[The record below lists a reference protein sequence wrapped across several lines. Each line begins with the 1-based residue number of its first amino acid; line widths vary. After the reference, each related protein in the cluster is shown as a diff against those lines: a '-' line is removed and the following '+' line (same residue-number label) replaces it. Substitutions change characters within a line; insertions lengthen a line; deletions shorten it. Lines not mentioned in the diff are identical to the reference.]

1 MKGTTKLIAL
11 GLVAAIGALALQGC
25 VVAPPPQ
32 PVYAPA
38 PAYGYAQ
45 PVQPG
50 STVTYVAPTYA
61 APAVGFYWAF
71 HPRFG
76 WGYYHPQQGW
86 HRGWR

>member
-1 MKGTTKLIAL
+1 MKLSMKFISL
-11 GLVAAIGALALQGC
+11 GLVTAMGALALQGC
-25 VVAPPPQ
+25 VVAPAQ
-32 PVYAPA
+32 PAYAAA
-38 PAYGYAQ
+38 PAYGYTQ

-50 STVTYVAPTYA
+50 PTVTYVAPTYA